1 MTSSSAGAAPAA
13 DGLARQAS
21 VAVVARLRTS
31 GAVRAVFAARCASGC
46 DVAVVHAR
54 RRDDEGCARATV
66 VAGKAVGNAVTRN
79 RVKRR
84 LRAAVADN
92 GLPAGADYVVVA
104 RAAAL
109 TADARHLRKAVDRCA
124 RAALA
129 RCP

>member
-1 MTSSSAGAAPAA
+1 MTSSSTAAAPLAE
-13 DGLARQAS
+13 DLARQAS
-21 VAVVARLRTS
+21 TPDVARLRTS

-46 DVAVVHAR
+46 DVAVVHVRPRGDA
-54 RRDDEGCARATV
+54 DPPRATV
-66 VAGKAVGNAVTRN
+66 VAGKAVGNAVARN

-84 LRAAVADN
+84 LRGAVGAT

-109 TADARHLRKAVDRCA
+109 SADAQRLRDAVDRCA

-129 RCP
+129 RCS

>member
-1 MTSSSAGAAPAA
+1 MPPAVAA
-13 DGLARQAS
+13 
-21 VAVVARLRTS
+21 VARLRTS

-54 RRDDEGCARATV
+54 RRDVAGSARATV
-66 VAGKAVGNAVTRN
+66 VAGKGVGNAVTRN

-84 LRAAVADN
+84 LRAAIADN
-92 GLPAGADYVVVA
+92 GLPAGADFVVVA

-109 TADARHLRKAVDRCA
+109 SADAARLREAVDRCA